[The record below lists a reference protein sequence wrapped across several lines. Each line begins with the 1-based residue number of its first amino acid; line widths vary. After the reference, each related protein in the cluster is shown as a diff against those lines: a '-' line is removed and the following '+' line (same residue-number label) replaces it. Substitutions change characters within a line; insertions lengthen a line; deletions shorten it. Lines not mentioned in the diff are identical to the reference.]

1 VHETIARIYK
11 IRQTT
16 MGNHTVNTIEI
27 ILSGHKERVPEQ
39 TTISQLIAKFDDG
52 DMHLIVEH
60 NGRFVYP
67 KDYDMTT
74 VRQGDRIEFINPNFG
89 G

>member
-1 VHETIARIYK
+1 VHETNTYIQK

-16 MGNHTVNTIEI
+16 MGNHTANTIEI
-27 ILSGHKERVPEQ
+27 ILSGHKESVPGQ
-39 TTISQLIAKFDDG
+39 TTISQLIAQFDDG

-67 KDYDMTT
+67 KDYDTTT
-74 VRQGDRIEFINPNFG
+74 VCQGDRLEFINPNFG